1 MPSSDLSSNDSRPP
15 SETPSE
21 VEQLE
26 HTSENP
32 PPPVK
37 WRLNLVLFVLTVFS
51 VFSAQVLGEEH
62 PLSRESLVHGVQF
75 SGALLGILL
84 AHEFGHFIA
93 ARLHK
98 VDASLPFFIPIPY
111 LSPFGTMG
119 AIIQMRSRIPTR
131 RALLDIG
138 ASGPLAGLAVAIPLY
153 AWGVAHSKVIA
164 LESGGIELGTSL
176 LSKLLDHVFAPPYGA
191 GQDILLHPVA
201 FAAWGGMFVTM
212 INLLPVSQMD
222 GGHVAYALFG
232 PKQDTYARHVHRAVL
247 AFFFVSLGSYVF
259 RDVRAGFGLAR
270 FSHHVQSSMIWLLW
284 FEVLAILG
292 TLASRGNPRK
302 KERSDDLGIRNR
314 AVAIL
319 SIITLAALG
328 DQFHRTVIW
337 VAWAVVV
344 GLTLA
349 MERRS
354 GVLRPHDL
362 LDHPPTGAAPL
373 DFKRKVIAVFTLAMF
388 AALFMPTPF
397 EM

>member
-1 MPSSDLSSNDSRPP
+1 M
-15 SETPSE
+15 
-21 VEQLE
+21 
-26 HTSENP
+26 
-32 PPPVK
+32 K
-37 WRLNLVLFVLTVFS
+37 WRLNLVLFVLTVMS

-62 PLSRESLVHGVQF
+62 PFSREGLVHGAQF

-119 AIIQMRSRIPTR
+119 AIIQMKSRIPTR

-153 AWGVAHSKVIA
+153 AWGVAHSKIIP

-176 LSKLLDHVFAPPYGA
+176 LSKLLDHVFAAHVGP

-247 AFFFVSLGSYVF
+247 AFFFVSLGSYIF

-270 FSHHVQSSMIWLLW
+270 FSHHVQNSMIWLLW

-292 TLASRGNPRK
+292 TLASRGNPRRK
-302 KERSDDLGIRNR
+302 KGPSDDLGIRNR

-319 SIITLAALG
+319 SIIALAGLG
-328 DQFHRTVIW
+328 DAFHKTIIW

-349 MERRS
+349 MERQR

-373 DFKRKVIAVFTLAMF
+373 DFKRKVIAVVTLAMF
-388 AALFMPTPF
+388 AALFMPSPF
-397 EM
+397 EI

>member
-1 MPSSDLSSNDSRPP
+1 MPSSDLSSNDSPP
-15 SETPSE
+15 RSETPSE
-21 VEQLE
+21 AEQPE

-37 WRLNLVLFVLTVFS
+37 WRLNLVLFVLTVVS
-51 VFSAQVLGEEH
+51 VFYAGMDEAFTRASLLHGAQFC
-62 PLSRESLVHGVQF
+62 S
-75 SGALLGILL
+75 ALLGILL

-119 AIIQMRSRIPTR
+119 AIIQMKSRIPTR

-153 AWGVAHSKVIA
+153 AWGVAHSKIIP
-164 LESGGIELGTSL
+164 LESGALELGTSL
-176 LSKLLDHVFAPPYGA
+176 LSKLLDHLCAPPVPA

-201 FAAWGGMFVTM
+201 SAAWAGMFVTM

-232 PKQDTYARHVHRAVL
+232 PKQDTYARLVHRAVL
-247 AFFFVSLGSYVF
+247 VFFFVSLGSYVF

-270 FSHHVQSSMIWLLW
+270 FSHHVQNSMIWLIW

-302 KERSDDLGIRNR
+302 KERTDDLGTRNR

-388 AALFMPTPF
+388 VALFMPTPF

>member
-1 MPSSDLSSNDSRPP
+1 M
-15 SETPSE
+15 
-21 VEQLE
+21 
-26 HTSENP
+26 
-32 PPPVK
+32 K
-37 WRLNLVLFVLTVFS
+37 WRLNVVLFVLTVAS
-51 VFSAQVLGEEH
+51 VFSSQVIGEEH
-62 PLSRESLVHGVQF
+62 PWSRESLMHGLQF

-119 AIIQMRSRIPTR
+119 AIIQMKSRIPTR

-153 AWGVAHSKVIA
+153 AWGVAHSKIIP

-176 LSKLLDHVFAPPYGA
+176 LTKLLDHVFAAPVPA

-232 PKQDTYARHVHRAVL
+232 PRQDIYARHVHRAVL

-259 RDVRAGFGLAR
+259 RDVRAGFGLVR

-292 TLASRGNPRK
+292 TLASRGNPQKK
-302 KERSDDLGIRNR
+302 KEMADDLGIRNR

-328 DQFHRTVIW
+328 DAFHKPIIW

-349 MERRS
+349 MERKS
-354 GVLRPHDL
+354 GVLRPHGL

-373 DFKRKVIAVFTLAMF
+373 DFKRKAIAVFTLAMF

-397 EM
+397 EI

>member
-1 MPSSDLSSNDSRPP
+1 M
-15 SETPSE
+15 
-21 VEQLE
+21 
-26 HTSENP
+26 
-32 PPPVK
+32 K
-37 WRLNLVLFVLTVFS
+37 WRLNVVLFALTVLS
-51 VFSAQVLGEEH
+51 VFSSQLFGVEH
-62 PLSRESLVHGVQF
+62 PFARETLMNGAQF
-75 SGALLGILL
+75 AGGLLAILL

-119 AIIQMRSRIPTR
+119 AIIQMKSRIPTR

-153 AWGVAHSKVIA
+153 AWGVAHSKIIP
-164 LESGGIELGTSL
+164 LESGGVELGTSL
-176 LSKLLDHVFAPPYGA
+176 LTKLLDHVCAPPVPA

-232 PKQDTYARHVHRAVL
+232 PRQDTFARHVHRAVL

-270 FSHHVQSSMIWLLW
+270 FGHHVQNAMIWLLW

-302 KERSDDLGIRNR
+302 KDRSEDLGIRNR

-319 SIITLAALG
+319 SIIALAALG
-328 DQFHRTVIW
+328 DAFHKTIIW

-349 MERRS
+349 MERRN

-373 DFKRKVIAVFTLAMF
+373 DFKRKAIAIFTLAMF

-397 EM
+397 EI

>member
-1 MPSSDLSSNDSRPP
+1 
-15 SETPSE
+15 
-21 VEQLE
+21 
-26 HTSENP
+26 
-32 PPPVK
+32 VK
-37 WRLNLVLFVLTVFS
+37 WRLNLVLFVLTVLS

-119 AIIQMRSRIPTR
+119 AIIQMKSRIPTR

-153 AWGVAHSKVIA
+153 AWGVAHSKVIP

-176 LSKLLDHVFAPPYGA
+176 LSKLLDHLFAAPIGP

-247 AFFFVSLGSYVF
+247 AFFFVSLGSYIF

-270 FSHHVQSSMIWLLW
+270 FGHHVQNAMIWLLW

-292 TLASRGNPRK
+292 TLASRGNPRR
-302 KERSDDLGIRNR
+302 KETNDLGIRNR
-314 AVAIL
+314 AVAIV
-319 SIITLAALG
+319 SIIALAALG
-328 DQFHRTVIW
+328 DASHKAIIW

-349 MERRS
+349 MERKS
-354 GVLRPHDL
+354 GVLRPHNL

-373 DFKRKVIAVFTLAMF
+373 DFKRKAIAVFTLAMF

>member
-1 MPSSDLSSNDSRPP
+1 
-15 SETPSE
+15 
-21 VEQLE
+21 
-26 HTSENP
+26 
-32 PPPVK
+32 VK
-37 WRLNLVLFVLTVFS
+37 WRLNLVLFVLTVLS

-62 PLSRESLVHGVQF
+62 PFSREGLVHGAQF

-119 AIIQMRSRIPTR
+119 AIIQMKSRIPTR
-131 RALLDIG
+131 KALLDIG

-153 AWGVAHSKVIA
+153 AWGVAHSKVIP

-176 LSKLLDHVFAPPYGA
+176 LSKLLDHVFAAPIGP

-232 PKQDTYARHVHRAVL
+232 PKQDLIARHVHRAVL
-247 AFFFVSLGSYVF
+247 AFFFVSLGSYIF

-270 FSHHVQSSMIWLLW
+270 FSHHVQNSMIWLLW

-302 KERSDDLGIRNR
+302 KERTDDLGTRNR

-344 GLTLA
+344 SLTLA
-349 MERRS
+349 MEWQR

-373 DFKRKVIAVFTLAMF
+373 DLKRKVIAVFTLAMF
-388 AALFMPTPF
+388 AALFMPSPF
-397 EM
+397 EL